1 VTGTGTKR
9 NDSRWG
15 ATAAR
20 AAHSGSALKRSD
32 SQSRRVTPADL
43 LDKIKPELRGMHANV
58 HQNAVEEAFA
68 LPVLPEVS
76 LGDASLHGPGE
87 PHPTQLGKV
96 LVALHR
102 I

>member
-1 VTGTGTKR
+1 
-9 NDSRWG
+9 
-15 ATAAR
+15 
-20 AAHSGSALKRSD
+20 
-32 SQSRRVTPADL
+32 
-43 LDKIKPELRGMHANV
+43 
-58 HQNAVEEAFA
+58 
-68 LPVLPEVS
+68 VLPEVS